1 MDKIYKLLRN
11 NRQTGPHTLDELVQ
25 MGLKPYDLIWADGK
39 TAGWMYPSEIDVFKP
54 YLTEE
59 KSEPVK
65 TETPTSS
72 SQTPPLPIEPVAAP
86 TAEAARVMTVPSSAK
101 HIFISLPAGAT
112 RVQAAPVQN
121 NPVQEPVAEEETPEQ
136 KLERK
141 AVELRQRV
149 QAAAEAKKAEEAKM
163 AEPEEPTLDTKYA
176 RSLEDIKEEY
186 AHWMHEQRDKG
197 IKKRISIKAF
207 KGQGT
212 RVALVLVIAG
222 AGYGVFQW
230 LSAPAAPDSTLSISQ
245 PVTTA
250 PVSTAAT
257 KEEEPGQ
264 SVINTDYSERN
275 TDLLTD
281 LEKANRQIEADLERI
296 RSKEKP
302 VAQTRKAGPPVEY
315 DMTDTYDAYEE
326 EPAVSYERKT
336 TQPAPPSHTPVRTA
350 SVRTEKKAV
359 PLSQQI
365 EVQAKY
371 LWTGRSKGLSGLDLS
386 LRNNSPQVLKTVA
399 IDVFYYKD
407 DRLLDK
413 KTVYFN
419 DVQPGESLRLTAPG
433 NRRASSATYQLGL
446 ISSEGGLYVAKGS

>member
-25 MGLKPYDLIWADGK
+25 MGLKPYDLIWADGQ

-59 KSEPVK
+59 KSGPVQAAA
-65 TETPTSS
+65 PTAS
-72 SQTPPLPIEPVAAP
+72 SQTPPLPIEPVAP
-86 TAEAARVMTVPSSAK
+86 PVAEAAGVVTVPSSAK
-101 HIFISLPAGAT
+101 HIFISLPAGAA

-121 NPVQEPVAEEETPEQ
+121 TPVPEPVAEDETPEQ

-149 QAAAEAKKAEEAKM
+149 QAAAEAKKAEA
-163 AEPEEPTLDTKYA
+163 EEPVLDTKYA

-186 AHWMHEQRDKG
+186 AHWMQEQRDKG

-212 RVALVLVIAG
+212 RVALVLVIAI

-230 LSAPAAPDSTLSISQ
+230 LSAPGAPDTTLSISQ
-245 PVTTA
+245 PVTTV

-257 KEEEPGQ
+257 KEEEPDQ

-275 TDLLTD
+275 ADLLTD
-281 LEKANRQIEADLERI
+281 LEKANRQIEEDLERMGQ
-296 RSKEKP
+296 KEKP
-302 VAQTRKAGPPVEY
+302 VAPTRKTGPPVAY
-315 DMTDTYDAYEE
+315 DIPDTYGVYEE
-326 EPAVSYERKT
+326 EPAVSYERKA
-336 TQPAPPSHTPVRTA
+336 TQPASPSHTPVRTA

-365 EVQAKY
+365 EMQAKY
-371 LWTGRSKGLSGLDLS
+371 LWTGRNKGLSGLDLA
-386 LRNNSPQVLKTVA
+386 LRNNSSQVLRTVA
-399 IDVFYYKD
+399 IDIFYYKD
-407 DRLLDK
+407 ERLLDK